1 MGDLYAEMRQYYAR
15 RAPEYDD
22 WYNRAG
28 RYDDPATNGLWHGE
42 VAALGHI
49 AADFGSGRLLDI
61 ACGTGRWTER
71 FAANP
76 RVTDVTAL
84 DGAAEMLAQT
94 RERLDAA
101 GRGAS
106 LVRGDAY
113 ALPFA
118 DASFDC
124 AFSGFF
130 LGHVPPERV
139 GAWLVEVR
147 RVLRRGGA
155 LLIFDSLLPEG
166 REEVQVQQ
174 RPLKDGSRHNV
185 LKVYYT
191 PATLAKALAG
201 VAARGSIEVATT
213 GRYFVHARLTTRG

>member
-1 MGDLYAEMRQYYAR
+1 MGDLYEEMRQYYAR

-28 RYDDPATNGLWHGE
+28 RYDDPATNALWHGE

-49 AADFGSGRLLDI
+49 AAEYGSGRLLDI

-94 RERLDAA
+94 RERLAAA
-101 GRGAS
+101 GCRAT

-113 ALPFA
+113 ALPFE

-130 LGHVPPERV
+130 LSHVPPERV
-139 GAWLVEVR
+139 GVWLTEVR
-147 RVLRRGGA
+147 RVLRPGGS

-166 REEVQVQQ
+166 REDVQVQQ
-174 RPLKDGSRHNV
+174 RPLKDGSRHRV

-191 PATLAKALAG
+191 PATLTKALAG
-201 VAARGSIEVATT
+201 IATRGGITCATT
-213 GRYFVHARLTTRG
+213 GSYFVLARLTTR

>member
-1 MGDLYAEMRQYYAR
+1 MGDLYEEMRQYYAR

-22 WYNRAG
+22 WYERAG
-28 RYDDPATNGLWHGE
+28 RYDDPATNAQWHGE

-49 AADFGSGRLLDI
+49 AADFGSGRLLDV
-61 ACGTGRWTER
+61 ACGTGRWTEH

-76 RVTDVTAL
+76 RVTEVTAL

-94 RERLDAA
+94 RARLA
-101 GRGAS
+101 GAGCRAT
-106 LVRGDAY
+106 LVPGDAY
-113 ALPFA
+113 AMPFV

-130 LGHVPPERV
+130 LSHVAQERV
-139 GAWLVEVR
+139 GTWLAEVR
-147 RVLRRGGA
+147 RVLRPGGA

-174 RPLKDGSRHNV
+174 RPLKDGSRHRV

-191 PATLAKALAG
+191 PATLTKALAPI
-201 VAARGSIEVATT
+201 AARGSIACATT

>member
-1 MGDLYAEMRQYYAR
+1 MGELYEEMRQYYAR

-22 WYNRAG
+22 WYNRVG
-28 RYDDPATNGLWHGE
+28 RYDDPATNALWHGE
-42 VAALGHI
+42 VAALGRI
-49 AADFGSGRLLDI
+49 AADFGSGCLLDI

-76 RVTDVTAL
+76 RVTTVTAL
-84 DGAAEMLAQT
+84 DAAAEMLTQT
-94 RERLDAA
+94 RERLEAA
-101 GRGAS
+101 GRSAT

-113 ALPFA
+113 AMPFA

-130 LGHVPPERV
+130 LGHVPLEWV
-139 GAWLVEVR
+139 GTWVAEVR
-147 RVLRRGGA
+147 RVLRPGGA

-166 REEVQVQQ
+166 GEEMQVQQ
-174 RPLKDGSRHNV
+174 RPLKDGSRHRV

-191 PATLAKALAG
+191 PKTLAKALASI
-201 VAARGSIEVATT
+201 AARGRIEVATT
-213 GRYFVHARLTTRG
+213 GRYFVYARLTTR

>member
-1 MGDLYAEMRQYYAR
+1 MGDLYEEMRQYYAR

-22 WYNRAG
+22 WYNRVG
-28 RYDDPATNGLWHGE
+28 RYDDPATNALWHGE

-49 AADFGSGRLLDI
+49 AADYGSGRLLDI

-84 DGAAEMLAQT
+84 DGAAEMLAET
-94 RERLDAA
+94 RARLQAA
-101 GRGAS
+101 GCRAT

-113 ALPFA
+113 AMPFA

-130 LGHVPPERV
+130 LSHVPPERV
-139 GAWLVEVR
+139 SAWLAEVR
-147 RVLRRGGA
+147 RVLRPGGA

-166 REEVQVQQ
+166 REEMEVQQ
-174 RPLKDGSRHNV
+174 RPLKNGSRHSV

-191 PATLAKALAG
+191 PATLTKVLAG
-201 VAARGSIEVATT
+201 IAARGGIRAAAT
-213 GRYFVHARLTTRG
+213 GRYFVHARLTTR